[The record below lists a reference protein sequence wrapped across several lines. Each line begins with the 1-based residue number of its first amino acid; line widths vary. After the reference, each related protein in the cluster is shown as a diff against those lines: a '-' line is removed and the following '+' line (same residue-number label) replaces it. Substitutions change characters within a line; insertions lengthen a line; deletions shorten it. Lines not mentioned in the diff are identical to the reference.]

1 MFKIFCVILLIILEI
16 PFYFK
21 IRQVNNDFVRQTAI
35 AMIMVLIALIVAG
48 IYYIGLFMLR

>member
-1 MFKIFCVILLIILEI
+1 MFKICCVILLIIREM

-21 IRQVNNDFVRQTAI
+21 IRQANYDVVRQTAI
-35 AMIMVLIALIVAG
+35 ARIMGLIALIVAG